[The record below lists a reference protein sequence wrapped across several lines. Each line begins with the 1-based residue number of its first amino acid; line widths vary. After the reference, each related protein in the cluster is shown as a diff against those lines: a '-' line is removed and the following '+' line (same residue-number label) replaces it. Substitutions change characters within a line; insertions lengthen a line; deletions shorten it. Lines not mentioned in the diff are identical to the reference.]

1 MKIWQPILLFA
12 ALVFAT
18 YGTKGETNP
27 EGAMQ
32 RDIEAYQKAPAGKS
46 GGGRRKLV

>member
-27 EGAMQ
+27 EGQMQ
-32 RDIEAYQKAPAGKS
+32 RDIDEIKAKS
-46 GGGRRKLV
+46 GGGKRKLV